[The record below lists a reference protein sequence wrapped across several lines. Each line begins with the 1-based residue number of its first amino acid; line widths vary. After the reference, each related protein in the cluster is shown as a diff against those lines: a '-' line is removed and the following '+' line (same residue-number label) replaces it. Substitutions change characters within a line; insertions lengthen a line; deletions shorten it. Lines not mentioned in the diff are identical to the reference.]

1 MILVGSG
8 NMATNLAYAFRKAGV
23 RIDCVYSHQ
32 LHHAEELALKVGVA
46 HYTDDLQKVNDLL
59 KQESSNQVVI
69 YCLKDSVLPEVLS
82 CIDAPDAIHLHTAG
96 SMGITVFAGKNKPHC
111 GVLYPFQTLS
121 KERVLPFDNLPIF
134 IEATNEADLLRIR
147 HIAEQISTKV
157 YLADSEI
164 RKRLHLAGVFAN
176 NFSNCMYAIAA
187 EILEPTGLS
196 EEVLLSLIDE
206 TAAKVHTMPARRA
219 QTGPAIRYDESIM
232 NAHLQLLEDANL
244 QDIYRAVSKNIHEN
258 Q

>member
-46 HYTDDLQKVNDLL
+46 HYTDDLQNVNDVL
-59 KQESSNQVVI
+59 KQDSSNQVVI

-111 GVLYPFQTLS
+111 GVLYPFTLYPPPVS
-121 KERVLPFDNLPIF
+121 
-134 IEATNEADLLRIR
+134 
-147 HIAEQISTKV
+147 
-157 YLADSEI
+157 
-164 RKRLHLAGVFAN
+164 
-176 NFSNCMYAIAA
+176 AA
-187 EILEPTGLS
+187 KPLYN
-196 EEVLLSLIDE
+196 SLIVRVRHSLVAE
-206 TAAKVHTMPARRA
+206 HSMFHTAMQCIHYRLGHT
-219 QTGPAIRYDESIM
+219 E
-232 NAHLQLLEDANL
+232 
-244 QDIYRAVSKNIHEN
+244 IHVGHPHR
-258 Q
+258 